1 MPISDSAASE
11 LAQLLN
17 GASAGELIPEL
28 VRQGLQALI
37 EAEAAAALGADRHER
52 TVQRRGHRNGSRERL
67 LATPAGDVQLR
78 IPRFRTGSFFPSL
91 LEPRRRVDRALWAV
105 VMEAYVSG
113 VSTRKVDE
121 LVAALGCESG
131 ISKSEVSRIC
141 QGLDTQVQAFLNR
154 PLEFSRYPY
163 VYLDATYLHGRDP
176 ARRQV
181 ISRAVIVAVGITAN
195 GQREV
200 LGIEVGDSEDEAFWT
215 AFLRRLRERGLSGVQ
230 LVISDAHAGLKKAIV
245 RCCQGSSW
253 QRCRVHFARN
263 LLVKVPKGSQD
274 MVAAALRSVFV
285 QTEAQ
290 AVVQQWDQV
299 TRMLSEKF
307 PAAAALMEQ
316 AREDVLA
323 FRAFPPEHWRKI
335 WSTNPLERLNKEI
348 KRRTHVVGIF
358 PNDAAIIRLVGA
370 LLLEQQEE
378 WQLDGRRVFSELSM
392 TKLDNT
398 SNQTQNQRQLPLLQ
412 LPDQNAAIR
421 S

>member
-11 LAQLLN
+11 LAQLLRS
-17 GASAGELIPEL
+17 GTAGELIPEL

-52 TVQRRGHRNGSRERL
+52 TAQRRGHRNGSRERL

-105 VMEAYVSG
+105 VMEAYISG

-154 PLEFSRYPY
+154 PLENSCYPY

-181 ISRAVIVAVGITAN
+181 VSRAVIVAVGITAT

-215 AFLRRLRERGLSGVQ
+215 AFLRRLRERGLTGVQ
-230 LVISDAHAGLKKAIV
+230 LVISDAHAGLKKAIA

-285 QTEAQ
+285 QPQAQ
-290 AVVQQWDQV
+290 AVEHQWEQV
-299 TRMLSEKF
+299 ITMLTEKF

-323 FRAFPPEHWRKI
+323 FRSFPPEHWRKI

-348 KRRTHVVGIF
+348 KRRTNVVGIF
-358 PNDAAIIRLVGA
+358 PNDAAIVRLVGSQ
-370 LLLEQQEE
+370 LQEQQEE
-378 WQLDGRRVFSELSM
+378 WQLERRRFFSEATMAKIADPEEPLGFSEN
-392 TKLDNT
+392 DPAGAVAVT
-398 SNQTQNQRQLPLLQ
+398 SR
-412 LPDQNAAIR
+412 
-421 S
+421 

>member
-1 MPISDSAASE
+1 M
-11 LAQLLN
+11 
-17 GASAGELIPEL
+17 
-28 VRQGLQALI
+28 RQGLQALI
-37 EAEAAAALGADRHER
+37 EAEAATALGADRHQR
-52 TVQRRGHRNGSRERL
+52 TDQRRGHRNGRRDRL
-67 LATPAGDVQLR
+67 LTTPAGDIQLR

-121 LVAALGCESG
+121 LVASLGCESG

-141 QGLDTQVQAFLNR
+141 QGLDVQVQAFLNR

-163 VYLDATYLHGRDP
+163 VYLDATYLHGRDQ
-176 ARRQV
+176 ARKQV
-181 ISRAVIVAVGITAN
+181 ISRAVIVAVGITAS

-230 LVISDAHAGLKKAIV
+230 LVISDAHAGLKKAIA
-245 RCCQGSSW
+245 RCFQGCGW

-263 LLVKVPKGSQD
+263 LLVKVPKASQD

-285 QTEAQ
+285 QQEAAAVEAQ
-290 AVVQQWDQV
+290 WEQV
-299 TRMLSEKF
+299 IGMLTEKF
-307 PAAAALMEQ
+307 PAAAALMDE
-316 AREDVLA
+316 AREVVLA
-323 FRAFPPEHWRKI
+323 FRSFPAEHWRKI

-348 KRRTHVVGIF
+348 KRHTRVVGIF

-378 WQLDGRRVFSELSM
+378 WQLEGRRVFSELSM
-392 TKLDNT
+392 AKLDS
-398 SNQTQNQRQLPLLQ
+398 SNDPGQDQLTVALT
-412 LPDQNAAIR
+412 AAA
-421 S
+421 

>member
-1 MPISDSAASE
+1 MPISDFAASE
-11 LAQLLN
+11 LAQLL
-17 GASAGELIPEL
+17 GSGTAGELIPEL

-37 EAEAAAALGADRHER
+37 EAEAAAALGADRHQR
-52 TVQRRGHRNGSRERL
+52 TTERRGHRNGSRERL
-67 LATPAGDVQLR
+67 LSTPAGDVQLR

-113 VSTRKVDE
+113 ISTRKVDE

-154 PLEFSRYPY
+154 PLENRYPY

-181 ISRAVIVAVGITAN
+181 ISRAVIVAVGITAT

-230 LVISDAHAGLKKAIV
+230 LVISDAHAGLKKAIA
-245 RCCQGSSW
+245 RCCQGTSW

-285 QTEAQ
+285 QQDEQ
-290 AVVQQWDQV
+290 AVVQQWEQV
-299 TRMLSEKF
+299 IAMLREKF

-316 AREDVLA
+316 AQEDVLA
-323 FRAFPPEHWRKI
+323 FRPFPPEHWRKI

-348 KRRTHVVGIF
+348 KRRTRVVGIF
-358 PNDAAIIRLVGA
+358 PNDAAITRLVGA

-392 TKLDNT
+392 AKLDNT
-398 SNQTQNQRQLPLLQ
+398 RETIQDQTT
-412 LPDQNAAIR
+412 AALAAAA
-421 S
+421 

>member
-11 LAQLLN
+11 LAQLL
-17 GASAGELIPEL
+17 GSGSAGDLIPEL

-37 EAEAAAALGADRHER
+37 EAEAAAALGADRHQR
-52 TVQRRGHRNGSRERL
+52 TAERRGHRNGSRDRL
-67 LATPAGDVQLR
+67 LATPAGDIQLR

-121 LVAALGCESG
+121 LVVALGCESG
-131 ISKSEVSRIC
+131 VSKSEVSRIC
-141 QGLDTQVQAFLNR
+141 QGLDTQVQAFLQR

-181 ISRAVIVAVGITAN
+181 ISRAVIVAVGITGN

-200 LGIEVGDSEDEAFWT
+200 LGIEVGDSEDETFWT

-230 LVISDAHAGLKKAIV
+230 LVISDAHAGLKKAIA
-245 RCCQGSSW
+245 RCCQGCSW

-263 LLVKVPKGSQD
+263 LLAKVPKGSQD

-285 QTEAQ
+285 QPEAR
-290 AVVQQWDQV
+290 AAGQQWEQWEQV
-299 TRMLSEKF
+299 TTMLTEKF

-316 AREDVLA
+316 AKEDVLA

-348 KRRTHVVGIF
+348 KRRTRVVGIF

-378 WQLDGRRVFSELSM
+378 WQLDGRRVFSEQSM
-392 TKLDNT
+392 AKLDNT
-398 SNQTQNQRQLPLLQ
+398 SEPVQDRAT
-412 LPDQNAAIR
+412 AALAAAA
-421 S
+421 

>member
-1 MPISDSAASE
+1 MPISDFAASE
-11 LAQLLN
+11 LAQLL
-17 GASAGELIPEL
+17 GSGTAGELIPEL

-37 EAEAAAALGADRHER
+37 EAEAAAALGADRHQR
-52 TVQRRGHRNGSRERL
+52 TTERRGHRNGSRERL
-67 LATPAGDVQLR
+67 LSTPAGDVQLR

-113 VSTRKVDE
+113 ISTRKVDE

-154 PLEFSRYPY
+154 PLENRYPY

-181 ISRAVIVAVGITAN
+181 ISRAVIVAVGITAT

-230 LVISDAHAGLKKAIV
+230 LVISDAHAGLKKAIA
-245 RCCQGSSW
+245 RCCQGTSW

-285 QTEAQ
+285 QQDEQ
-290 AVVQQWDQV
+290 AVVQQWEQV
-299 TRMLSEKF
+299 IAMLREKF

-316 AREDVLA
+316 AQEDVLA
-323 FRAFPPEHWRKI
+323 FRPFPPEHWRKI

-348 KRRTHVVGIF
+348 KRRTRVVGIF

-392 TKLDNT
+392 AKLDNT
-398 SNQTQNQRQLPLLQ
+398 RETIQDQTT
-412 LPDQNAAIR
+412 AALAAAA
-421 S
+421 

>member
-1 MPISDSAASE
+1 MALSESALSE
-11 LAQLLN
+11 LLDAFR
-17 GASAGELIPEL
+17 AGDGVDL
-28 VRQGLQALI
+28 VRESVRLVLQEPIEI
-37 EAEAAAALGADRHER
+37 EAAEVIGAGRYERSDER
-52 TVQRRGHRNGSRERL
+52 TTERNGHRPRL
-67 LATPAGDVQLR
+67 LATQAGDIELGIPKLR
-78 IPRFRTGSFFPSL
+78 KGSFFPSI
-91 LEPRRRVDRALWAV
+91 LEHRRRIDRALYAV

-141 QGLDTQVQAFLNR
+141 QGLDVQVQAFLNR
-154 PLEFSRYPY
+154 PLELSRYPY

-176 ARRQV
+176 ARKQV
-181 ISRAVIVAVGITAN
+181 ISRAVIVAVGITAS

-215 AFLRRLRERGLSGVQ
+215 AFLRRLKERGLTGVR
-230 LVISDAHAGLKKAIV
+230 LAISDAHAGLKKAIA
-245 RCCQGSSW
+245 RCFQGCSW

-263 LLVKVPKGSQD
+263 LLVKVPKASQD

-285 QTEAQ
+285 QQEAT
-290 AVVQQWDQV
+290 AVAAQWDQV
-299 TRMLSEKF
+299 ITMLTEKF
-307 PAAAALMEQ
+307 PAAAALMAQ
-316 AREDVLA
+316 AKDDVLS
-323 FRAFPPEHWRKI
+323 FRSSPPEHWRKI

-348 KRRTHVVGIF
+348 KRRSRVVGIF

-378 WQLDGRRVFSELSM
+378 WQLEGRRVFSELSM
-392 TKLDNT
+392 AKLDSGNDPG
-398 SNQTQNQRQLPLLQ
+398 QDQLR
-412 LPDQNAAIR
+412 D

>member
-1 MPISDSAASE
+1 MPISHSAATE
-11 LAQLLN
+11 LEQLL
-17 GASAGELIPEL
+17 GSGTAGELIPDL

-37 EAEAAAALGADRHER
+37 EAEAATALGADRHQR
-52 TVQRRGHRNGSRERL
+52 TDQRRGHRNGSRDRL
-67 LATPAGDVQLR
+67 LTTPAGDIQLR

-141 QGLDTQVQAFLNR
+141 QGLDVQVQAFLNR

-163 VYLDATYLHGRDP
+163 VYLNATYLHGRDH
-176 ARRQV
+176 ARKQV
-181 ISRAVIVAVGITAN
+181 ISRAVIVAVGITAS

-230 LVISDAHAGLKKAIV
+230 LVISDAHAGLKKAIA
-245 RCCQGSSW
+245 RCFQGCGW

-263 LLVKVPKGSQD
+263 LLVKVPKASQD

-285 QTEAQ
+285 QQEAAAVEAQ
-290 AVVQQWDQV
+290 WEQV
-299 TRMLSEKF
+299 IGMLTEKF
-307 PAAAALMEQ
+307 PAAAALMDE
-316 AREDVLA
+316 AREVVLA
-323 FRAFPPEHWRKI
+323 FRSFPAEHWRKI

-348 KRRTHVVGIF
+348 KRRTRVVGIF

-378 WQLDGRRVFSELSM
+378 WQLEGRRVFSELSM
-392 TKLDNT
+392 AKLDS
-398 SNQTQNQRQLPLLQ
+398 SNDPGQDQLTVALT
-412 LPDQNAAIR
+412 AAA
-421 S
+421 

>member
-1 MPISDSAASE
+1 MPISDSVATE
-11 LAQLLN
+11 LTQLL
-17 GASAGELIPEL
+17 GSGTAGELIPEL

-37 EAEAAAALGADRHER
+37 EAEAAAALGADRHQR
-52 TVQRRGHRNGSRERL
+52 TDQRRGHRNGNRERL
-67 LATPAGDVQLR
+67 LATPSGDIQLR
-78 IPRFRTGSFFPSL
+78 IPRFRAGSFFPTL

-141 QGLDTQVQAFLNR
+141 QGLDVQVQAFLGR
-154 PLEFSRYPY
+154 PLELCRFPY
-163 VYLDATYLHGRDP
+163 VYLDATYLHGRDQ
-176 ARRQV
+176 ARKQV
-181 ISRAVIVAVGITAN
+181 ISRAVIVAVGITAS

-215 AFLRRLRERGLSGVQ
+215 AFLRHLRERGLAGVQ
-230 LVISDAHAGLKKAIV
+230 LVISDAHAGLKKAIA
-245 RCCQGSSW
+245 RCFQGCSW

-263 LLVKVPKGSQD
+263 LLVKVPKASQD

-285 QTEAQ
+285 QQEAT
-290 AVVQQWDQV
+290 AVAVQWDQV
-299 TRMLSEKF
+299 ITMLTEKF
-307 PAAAALMEQ
+307 PAAAALMAQ
-316 AREDVLA
+316 AKDDVLA
-323 FRAFPPEHWRKI
+323 FRSSPPEHWRKI

-348 KRRTHVVGIF
+348 KRRTRVVGIF

-378 WQLDGRRVFSELSM
+378 WQLEGRRVFSELSM
-392 TKLDNT
+392 AKLDS
-398 SNQTQNQRQLPLLQ
+398 SNDPGQDQLT
-412 LPDQNAAIR
+412 AALTAAA
-421 S
+421 